1 MAIATQQLTTGN
13 LSFSSPLL
21 SDNKIPS
28 EMKVTLLRKG
38 SCQKK
43 KTVFFWEISPK
54 SVYPPPHPPAN
65 EGPARFSR
73 NWFLDKN

>member
-43 KTVFFWEISPK
+43 KPFFFGRSLPNMGGW
-54 SVYPPPHPPAN
+54 
-65 EGPARFSR
+65 GCRFP
-73 NWFLDKN
+73 NFW